1 MAEEELNMGG
11 FAFHLIGAGRGGT
24 SLIAGLIDSHPDCE
38 VCFEQLSTDFLMGRA
53 PTDAETI
60 QNATIRASLRIR
72 NFMEAC
78 ETHAA
83 KVPDK
88 LWGHKTTTEHI
99 GALGGPAAT
108 DASKI
113 TEHPVS
119 ADCLN
124 FFVSS
129 LSKVPTIFIVRDGR
143 TCVRS
148 KVNRTGQPLNTA
160 IERWKFSIHVLSAF
174 RARHERLL
182 VVKFEDLVVSPRQ
195 VLPQVCNFLN
205 VAYNEEMLRG
215 TNSPKM
221 LPEYRS
227 DSFDHSKLEFED
239 NGEQWVA
246 DLRGELALAG
256 YPTE

>member
-1 MAEEELNMGG
+1 MGG

-38 VCFEQLSTDFLMGRA
+38 VCFEQLSTDFLMGLA

-60 QNATIRASLRIR
+60 QNSAIRAAFRIT
-72 NFMEAC
+72 NFIEAC
-78 ETHAA
+78 KTHAA

-88 LWGHKTTTEHI
+88 LWGHKTTTEQI
-99 GALGGPAAT
+99 GALGWPAAM
-108 DASKI
+108 DASKH

-119 ADCLN
+119 ADCLD

-129 LSKVPTIFIVRDGR
+129 LSRVPTIFIVRDGR

-160 IERWKFSIHVLSAF
+160 IERWKFSIHVLFAL
-174 RARHERLL
+174 RASHESLL

-195 VLPQVCNFLN
+195 VLPEVCNFLN
-205 VAYNEEMLRG
+205 VAYTEEMLRG

-227 DSFDHSKLEFED
+227 DTFDHSKLEFED
-239 NGEQWVA
+239 KGEQWVA
-246 DLRGELALAG
+246 DLRDELALAG
-256 YPTE
+256 YPVE